1 MSSLLPNL
9 LPKALRLNA
18 ASWIAVLAAT
28 TVASANEPP
37 VNPIGDAEPP
47 ASPTAAIASAS
58 TPTPDAEGPLVA
70 DPVGD
75 RPPITSHTESSASS
89 ESSQPAAA
97 IAPPEAGANA
107 RSATISPTVLPA
119 TDAAPKIDVATPLD
133 RDTPLASESDRPL
146 SPSAPQLAPVAFPK
160 VLPTRSLRLSSETLL
175 DQVDRYMSG
184 EGVNPL
190 LNQVD
195 QYADGAPRLESSSG
209 NALLDLIEGYVNET
223 ATIGIDPQL
232 VKIETYATEGVVE
245 PPFSFQ
251 TTSLNFLE
259 ANSTVEWAFG
269 EPIAPDSAAALAQV
283 TSVAQLSDVTPTVW
297 AFQALQSLVERY
309 GVIAGYPDG
318 TYRGHRSLSR
328 YEFAAGLNAAM
339 DRINELVAQGSADL
353 VNKEDLET
361 LQRLQEEYQTE
372 LAAIAGKVE
381 GLEGRTMALLTDRFS
396 TTAKLFGL
404 AFFNV
409 TGLTGADGVLRETGQ
424 RVLPGVKSPPVVQ
437 EIERDP
443 NVTSAGL
450 VWLNLGASF
459 TGKDLLIT
467 QLATGIGISPANV
480 ITSQTSSVNTTGNPF
495 TDAGAF
501 LGPNARVV
509 LREMVYEFP
518 MGNARVAIGPR
529 INWFRFFDENRFTFF
544 LNGTTSLNQIA
555 NPLTTDIRRGAGA
568 IVRLPLGNKVRLG
581 LGYLAESNEFVDFN
595 SASVPTEGLFGGT
608 NSLTAELAFN
618 PSNNFGI
625 KFLYNRLNQ
634 QARQVS
640 LNGVPIDTNKYIS
653 GVPINGIAD
662 DGAGGSL
669 RNAQSDIFQVNTEW
683 LVTPRFGLFGR
694 YGIANTNLNAVDD
707 DRDGSITTQSFQV
720 GMAFPDLF
728 KQGAVGTLAFLM
740 PFNYTS
746 GRKYLVSGGGDGGT
760 QYELEGTY
768 YWPVSPNI
776 AIIPNFQVIFNI
788 NNFES
793 NPTIFIGNLRTQFS
807 F

>member
-1 MSSLLPNL
+1 MGEALGAEAVPSNAPETVGNL
-9 LPKALRLNA
+9 
-18 ASWIAVLAAT
+18 
-28 TVASANEPP
+28 EPT
-37 VNPIGDAEPP
+37 
-47 ASPTAAIASAS
+47 SSAS
-58 TPTPDAEGPLVA
+58 TVISPDESAELLPAPEVAADANDRALSAPEPRLVTA
-70 DPVGD
+70 
-75 RPPITSHTESSASS
+75 
-89 ESSQPAAA
+89 PAA
-97 IAPPEAGANA
+97 
-107 RSATISPTVLPA
+107 
-119 TDAAPKIDVATPLD
+119 
-133 RDTPLASESDRPL
+133 
-146 SPSAPQLAPVAFPK
+146 LAPVSFPTI
-160 VLPTRSLRLSSETLL
+160 LPSIRSPRLSTTEII
-175 DQVDRYMSG
+175 DRVDRYLSG
-184 EGVNPL
+184 ESENSL

-195 QYADGAPRLESSSG
+195 QYAEGAPRLETTSG
-209 NALLDLIEGYVNET
+209 NTLLNLVEGYINETAVIGTNPQLLQIEVYANEGYV
-223 ATIGIDPQL
+223 
-232 VKIETYATEGVVE
+232 E
-245 PPFSFQ
+245 PPLTFHA
-251 TTSLNFLE
+251 TSLNFLE
-259 ANSTVEWAFG
+259 ANPTVEWAFG
-269 EPIAPDSAAALAQV
+269 EPIAPQTDATSLAQV
-283 TSVAQLSDVTPTVW
+283 TSVAQLSDVAPTEW

-318 TYRGHRSLSR
+318 TYRGHRFLTR

-361 LQRLQEEYQTE
+361 LQRLQEEYQAE
-372 LAAIAGKVE
+372 LDAIAGKVD

-409 TGLTGADGVLRETGQ
+409 TGLAGAEGVLRETGQ

-467 QLATGIGISPANV
+467 QLATGVGISPANA
-480 ITSQTSSVNTTGNPF
+480 ITSLTSSVNTTGNPF

-608 NSLTAELAFN
+608 NSVTAELAFN
-618 PSNNFGI
+618 PSPNFGI

-746 GRKYLVSGGGDGGT
+746 GRQYLVSGGGDGGT

-768 YWPVSPNI
+768 YWPVTPNI

>member
-1 MSSLLPNL
+1 MGE
-9 LPKALRLNA
+9 ALAAEAVPSNA
-18 ASWIAVLAAT
+18 AE
-28 TVASANEPP
+28 TVGNLEP
-37 VNPIGDAEPP
+37 IQP
-47 ASPTAAIASAS
+47 ASIVPPDEAAELPT
-58 TPTPDAEGPLVA
+58 PPEVTPDASVRA
-70 DPVGD
+70 
-75 RPPITSHTESSASS
+75 ASPQGNPS
-89 ESSQPAAA
+89 VTAPAAA
-97 IAPPEAGANA
+97 
-107 RSATISPTVLPA
+107 
-119 TDAAPKIDVATPLD
+119 
-133 RDTPLASESDRPL
+133 
-146 SPSAPQLAPVAFPK
+146 LAPVNFPN
-160 VLPTRSLRLSSETLL
+160 VLPRVRSPRLSTTEII
-175 DQVDRYMSG
+175 DWVDRYLSG
-184 EGVNPL
+184 ESENAL

-195 QYADGAPRLESSSG
+195 QYAQGAPRLETTSG
-209 NALLDLIEGYVNET
+209 NALLDRLEGYINETAVIGTNPQLFQIEVYANEGYV
-223 ATIGIDPQL
+223 
-232 VKIETYATEGVVE
+232 E
-245 PPFSFQ
+245 PPLTFQ
-251 TTSLNFLE
+251 VTSLNFLE
-259 ANSTVEWAFG
+259 AHPTVEWAFG
-269 EPIAPDSAAALAQV
+269 EPIAPHAHTPSLAQV
-283 TSVAQLSDVTPTVW
+283 TSVAQLSDVAPTAW

-318 TYRGHRSLSR
+318 TYRGHRFLTR

-339 DRINELVAQGSADL
+339 DRINELVAQGSVDL

-361 LQRLQEEYQTE
+361 LQRLQEEYQAE
-372 LAAIAGKVE
+372 LDAIAGKVD
-381 GLEGRTMALLTDRFS
+381 GLEGRTMALLSDRFS

-409 TGLTGADGVLRETGQ
+409 TGLAGAEGVLRETGQ

-437 EIERDP
+437 EIERNP

-467 QLATGIGISPANV
+467 QLAAGQGVSPAND
-480 ITSQTSSVNTTGNPF
+480 ITSLTSTVNNTGIPF

-501 LGPNARVV
+501 LGPNAKVV

-518 MGNARVAIGPR
+518 MGAARVAIGPR

-544 LNGTTSLNQIA
+544 LNGTTTLNQIA
-555 NPLTTDIRRGAGA
+555 NPLTNDVRRGAGA
-568 IVRLPLGNKVRLG
+568 IVRLPLGNQVRLG

-618 PSNNFGI
+618 PSPNFSL

-634 QARQVS
+634 QAREVTINS
-640 LNGVPIDTNKYIS
+640 VPIATNKYIS

-694 YGIANTNLNAVDD
+694 YGIAQTHLNAVDD

-728 KQGAVGTLAFLM
+728 KQGAVGTLALMM
-740 PFNYTS
+740 PFNYTR
-746 GRKYLVSGGGDGGT
+746 GRQYLVSGGGDGGT

-768 YWPVSPNI
+768 FWPVTPNI

-788 NNFES
+788 NNFET

>member
-1 MSSLLPNL
+1 MSRLFANL
-9 LPKALRLNA
+9 LPRALGLNA
-18 ASWIAVLAAT
+18 ASWVAVVAMT
-28 TVASANEPP
+28 TVAAANEVSVTSVGGPETDGAPTPAMGDELAAATAPINTAEAVGDLERTPP
-37 VNPIGDAEPP
+37 VPIVPLDESAGISHP
-47 ASPTAAIASAS
+47 AGIN
-58 TPTPDAEGPLVA
+58 PDANASVSHPVA
-70 DPVGD
+70 
-75 RPPITSHTESSASS
+75 I
-89 ESSQPAAA
+89 
-97 IAPPEAGANA
+97 
-107 RSATISPTVLPA
+107 PA
-119 TDAAPKIDVATPLD
+119 T
-133 RDTPLASESDRPL
+133 
-146 SPSAPQLAPVAFPK
+146 LAPVTFPK
-160 VLPTRSLRLSSETLL
+160 VLPTLRGPRLSTPEMI
-175 DQVDRYMSG
+175 DRVDRYISG
-184 EGVNPL
+184 ESENSL

-195 QYADGAPRLESSSG
+195 QYAEGAPRLETTSG
-209 NALLDLIEGYVNET
+209 NALLNLVEGYINET
-223 ATIGIDPQL
+223 AVIGIDPQL
-232 VKIETYATEGVVE
+232 VQIEAYANEGYIE
-245 PPFSFQ
+245 PPLTFQ
-251 TTSLNFLE
+251 ATSLNFLE
-259 ANSTVEWAFG
+259 ANPTVEWAFG
-269 EPIAPDSAAALAQV
+269 EPIASHADATSLAQV
-283 TSVAQLSDVTPTVW
+283 TSVAQLSDVAPTEW

-318 TYRGHRSLSR
+318 SYRGHRFLSR

-361 LQRLQEEYQTE
+361 LQRLQEEYQAE
-372 LAAIAGKVE
+372 LAAIAGKVD

-409 TGLTGADGVLRETGQ
+409 TGLAGAEGVLRETGQ
-424 RVLPGVKSPPVVQ
+424 RSLPGVKSPPVVQ

-518 MGNARVAIGPR
+518 MGNARVAVGPR

-568 IVRLPLGNKVRLG
+568 IVRLPLGKKVRLG

-608 NSLTAELAFN
+608 NSVTAELAFN
-618 PSNNFGI
+618 PSPNFGI

-694 YGIANTNLNAVDD
+694 YGIAHTNLNAVDD

>member
-1 MSSLLPNL
+1 M
-9 LPKALRLNA
+9 
-18 ASWIAVLAAT
+18 
-28 TVASANEPP
+28 P
-37 VNPIGDAEPP
+37 VNFPKRV
-47 ASPTAAIASAS
+47 PTTQRLS
-58 TPTPDAEGPLVA
+58 
-70 DPVGD
+70 
-75 RPPITSHTESSASS
+75 
-89 ESSQPAAA
+89 
-97 IAPPEAGANA
+97 
-107 RSATISPTVLPA
+107 
-119 TDAAPKIDVATPLD
+119 
-133 RDTPLASESDRPL
+133 L
-146 SPSAPQLAPVAFPK
+146 SPQD
-160 VLPTRSLRLSSETLL
+160 VLE
-175 DQVDRYMSG
+175 QVDRYISG
-184 EGVNPL
+184 AGDNPL

-195 QYADGAPRLESSSG
+195 QYAEGAPRLEPTSG

-223 ATIGIDPQL
+223 AAIGLEAQW
-232 VKIETYATEGVVE
+232 VQIETYANEGYID
-245 PPFSFQ
+245 PPMSLQ

-259 ANSTVEWAFG
+259 ANPTVEWAFG
-269 EPIAPDSAAALAQV
+269 EPIPPERLPTALAQV
-283 TSVAQLSDVTPTVW
+283 TSVAQLSDVAPTAW

-318 TYRGHRSLSR
+318 TYRGQRSLSR

-409 TGLTGADGVLRETGQ
+409 TGLAGAEGVLRETGQ
-424 RVLPGVKSPPVVQ
+424 RSLPGFKSPPVVQ
-437 EIERDP
+437 EIERNP

-467 QLATGIGISPANV
+467 QLAAGQGVSPAND
-480 ITSQTSSVNTTGNPF
+480 ITSLTSSVNNTGIPF

-501 LGPNARVV
+501 LGPNAKVV

-518 MGNARVAIGPR
+518 LGNARVAIGPR

-544 LNGTTSLNQIA
+544 LNGTTTLNQIA
-555 NPLTTDIRRGAGA
+555 NPLTSDVRRGAGA

-618 PSNNFGI
+618 PSPNFGI

-640 LNGVPIDTNKYIS
+640 LNGVPIDPNKYIS

-669 RNAQSDIFQVNTEW
+669 RNAQSDIFEANVEW
-683 LVTPRFGLFGR
+683 LVTPKFGLFGR
-694 YGIANTNLNAVDD
+694 YGIAYTNLNAVDD
-707 DRDGSITTQSFQV
+707 DRDGSITTQAFQV

-728 KQGAVGTLAFLM
+728 KQGAVGTLAFMM
-740 PFNYTS
+740 PFNYTE
-746 GRKYLVSGGGDGGT
+746 GRQYLVSGGGDGGT

-768 YWPVSPNI
+768 YWPVTPNI

-788 NNFES
+788 NNFQS
-793 NPTIFIGNLRTQFS
+793 NPTIFVGNLRTQFS

>member
-1 MSSLLPNL
+1 MKVSSLSANL
-9 LPKALRLNA
+9 LPTVLRLNA
-18 ASWIAVLAAT
+18 AGWVAVLAAT
-28 TVASANEPP
+28 GVATANEASAPP
-37 VNPIGDAEPP
+37 TGDPETHVSPRVTIVPDITPDTDSDPQAVPDREALSPANTPP
-47 ASPTAAIASAS
+47 A
-58 TPTPDAEGPLVA
+58 
-70 DPVGD
+70 
-75 RPPITSHTESSASS
+75 
-89 ESSQPAAA
+89 PAATMPA
-97 IAPPEAGANA
+97 PEA
-107 RSATISPTVLPA
+107 
-119 TDAAPKIDVATPLD
+119 
-133 RDTPLASESDRPL
+133 
-146 SPSAPQLAPVAFPK
+146 APVAVTPAAVPGPDSTAIAAETPASDHERPVNAPSPRLMPVTLPK
-160 VLPTRSLRLSSETLL
+160 AVPTTQRLSLSAEDLL
-175 DQVDRYMSG
+175 DQVDRYLSG
-184 EGVNPL
+184 ESENSL

-195 QYADGAPRLESSSG
+195 RYAEGAPRLNTTGS
-209 NALLDLIEGYVNET
+209 NALLDLVEGYVNET
-223 ATIGIDPQL
+223 AVIGIDAQL
-232 VKIETYATEGVVE
+232 VQIEAYATEGYIE
-245 PPFSFQ
+245 PPLSFQ

-259 ANSTVEWAFG
+259 GNPTVEWAFG
-269 EPIAPDSAAALAQV
+269 EPIDPNTDATSLAQV
-283 TSVAQLSDVTPTVW
+283 TSVAQLSDVAPTEW

-328 YEFAAGLNAAM
+328 YEFAAGLNTAM
-339 DRINELVAQGSADL
+339 DRINELVAQGSADR

-361 LQRLQEEYQTE
+361 LQRLQEEYQAE
-372 LAAIAGKVE
+372 LEAIVGKVE
-381 GLEGRTMALLTDRFS
+381 GLEGRTMSLLTDRFS

-409 TGLTGADGVLRETGQ
+409 TGLTGAEGVLRETGQ
-424 RVLPGVKSPPVVQ
+424 RALPGFKSPPVVQ

-443 NVTSAGL
+443 NVTAAGL

-467 QLATGIGISPANV
+467 QLAAGQGVSPAND
-480 ITSQTSSVNTTGNPF
+480 ITSLTSTVNNTGIPF

-501 LGPNARVV
+501 LGPNATVV

-518 MGNARVAIGPR
+518 MGNAQVAIGPR

-568 IVRLPLGNKVRLG
+568 IVRLPLGDKVRLG

-618 PSNNFGI
+618 PSRNFSL

-634 QARQVS
+634 QAREVS
-640 LNGVPIDTNKYIS
+640 INGVPVDGNKYIS

-662 DGAGGSL
+662 DGSGGSL

-694 YGIANTNLNAVDD
+694 YGIAHTNLNAVDD

-720 GMAFPDLF
+720 GMAFPDLL

-746 GRKYLVSGGGDGGT
+746 GRQYLVSGGGDGGT

-768 YWPVSPNI
+768 YWPVTSNI